1 MPAFVELIAPQTAVA
16 PMCIIELEG
25 QRGTMRI
32 EWKGTTTELATFS
45 RGLWEMIS

>member
-32 EWKGTTTELATFS
+32 EWKGTTAELATFG
-45 RGLWEMIS
+45 RGLWEMIA